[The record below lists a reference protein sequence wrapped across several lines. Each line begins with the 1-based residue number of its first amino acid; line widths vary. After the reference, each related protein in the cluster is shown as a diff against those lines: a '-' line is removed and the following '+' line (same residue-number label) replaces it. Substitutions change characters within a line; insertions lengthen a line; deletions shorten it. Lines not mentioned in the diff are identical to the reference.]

1 MPIDV
6 GLAFLLA
13 ILAFGVMVAAQGK
26 VDKQAADASYR
37 AYRILNHGILVML
50 ILFFVLGQRIVWINC
65 LTGFAWRA
73 WLLAYVLPAW
83 FNALRNTA
91 AS

>member
-13 ILAFGVMVAAQGK
+13 ILAFGVMVAGSGQGG
-26 VDKQAADASYR
+26 QASHR
-37 AYRILNHGILVML
+37 RQLPRLLNHGILVML
-50 ILFFVLGQRIVWINC
+50 IVFFVLGQRIVWINC

-83 FNALRNTA
+83 FTALRNTA
-91 AS
+91 AI